1 MQKGFPLLPV
11 SSIPDM
17 ESSQHH
23 SPQNMI
29 FQDSKE
35 VPYRMAKMSEYSLLS
50 NDSSTMTNSSSE
62 PGPSFLL
69 SPLERVKQFNL
80 SQAIVTSGRLLGS
93 LNALLS
99 QTNISFSSVANNISS
114 FASSLSHTTN
124 LSEIIRNETSQ
135 LLFFPIHSFLSY
147 SKEAYDQH
155 HNLSFR
161 SINSSTLLSFSTHPL
176 VNDLFSKVSNL
187 SQSMNDSLPLVVE
200 VTKEFA
206 NKTKEVLST
215 INEEYL
221 PEVNIIWPWEKKM
234 KRLQELKR
242 KSMEER
248 ETAETLDDL
257 FHSENDDEYEKDD
270 YKTDEES
277 SLKDKSSLES
287 PSSSSS
293 VFQQLLTL
301 FQKFGSNGDHN
312 SSSSQVSTDQAKSVV
327 GNDSPNNKSVNV
339 TGSTAIDGVNASMVV
354 GDTEE
359 SKEESS
365 VFYRFLR
372 LFPSA
377 SEVFHGTSNSSRSS
391 HATHTQNTTDRHIE
405 LRQSNTQ
412 ALRQLAEPSHL
423 TKIEV
428 SEVSDNKVVNTGEA
442 EEESFLSFLLSS
454 LTNSTNLSSLFWS
467 SSENISIIDANSLF
481 VNSSYHHLSS
491 FTSYP
496 LFLAIQ
502 TSLQVKTT
510 FQYHEYMNVIG
521 IQPLFDA
528 IFLLKKNKQYNNENN
543 KKQGK
548 ENSGDV
554 VLSSSSSTTPSSP
567 SAHLEINSY
576 EAIKGLI
583 HLLSFDMNIANQIIE
598 NKDIIEVLCNEI
610 AKIVNE
616 ESNNS
621 FLKKLKLSSS
631 PTSTVLKEKEKQFQN
646 LYNILSLFYEMIRLV
661 SEDHCY
667 LLQSNHKLTKA
678 LKILRENPVFSTFP
692 VVSPPPTNN
701 NNNSNS
707 GSTVNV
713 TVISKKE
720 DSKEVKGDDDY
731 SSFSF
736 MIDSS
741 QPLKMNQISNIL
753 HCGLG
758 NTEWKPRVPGQKGIR
773 ILALDGGG
781 TRGVVSLTYIKEIM
795 KRIKRPPSSVSTAS
809 SSSSSIFSFLSS
821 STSSSSSSI
830 KSKQDSSDPS
840 NDDDTSS
847 DEVRPYELFDM
858 ICGTST
864 GGIIALLLSGY
875 SSTITISQCE
885 LLYDRFIKDIFSKKS
900 SFNLLKKKAFYDET
914 LFEKILNSLCG
925 NSIFLDINKNLLAPR
940 VFCLSTKCNSIPPSP
955 QIWRNYNY
963 PMIQEG
969 EERKKSRNPG
979 SSRISLS
986 TAIRATTAAPTFFT
1000 PVPYEDGLYCDGALV
1015 ANNPA
1020 AIAIEEA
1027 KVRKIAGLFLS
1038 FFFYSSCLVF
1048 VVFLVFSFSYFT
1060 RMFQ

>member
-1 MQKGFPLLPV
+1 
-11 SSIPDM
+11 M

-50 NDSSTMTNSSSE
+50 NDSSTMGNSSSE
-62 PGPSFLL
+62 PGPSFLF
-69 SPLERVKQFNL
+69 SPLERVKQVMRQFNL
-80 SQAIVTSGRLLGS
+80 SQGIVASGRLLGS

-99 QTNISFSSVANNISS
+99 QTNISFSSVASNISS
-114 FASSLSHTTN
+114 LASSLSHTGN
-124 LSEIIRNETSQ
+124 LTEIIKSETSQ

-155 HNLSFR
+155 HNLSFP
-161 SINSSTLLSFSTHPL
+161 SLNSSTLSSFSKHPL
-176 VNDLFSKVSNL
+176 VNDLFSKVSNF

-206 NKTKEVLST
+206 NKTKEVLSV

-221 PEVNIIWPWEKKM
+221 PEVKIIWPWEKKM
-234 KRLQELKR
+234 KRQQELKR

-257 FHSENDDEYEKDD
+257 FHSENDDEYEKDAHRA
-270 YKTDEES
+270 DEES

-301 FQKFGSNGDHN
+301 FQKFGSSGDHN
-312 SSSSQVSTDQAKSVV
+312 SNSSLVSTDQAKLLV

-339 TGSTAIDGVNASMVV
+339 TGSTAIDGVNASTVV

-377 SEVFHGTSNSSRSS
+377 SEVFHGTSNRSRSS
-391 HATHTQNTTDRHIE
+391 HTTHTLNTTDRHIE
-405 LRQSNTQ
+405 LQPSNTQ

-423 TKIEV
+423 TKVEV
-428 SEVSDNKVVNTGEA
+428 SEIGDNKVANTAGEA

-467 SSENISIIDANSLF
+467 SSENISTIDANSLF

-510 FQYHEYMNVIG
+510 SQYHEYMNVIG

-528 IFLLKKNKQYNNENN
+528 ILLLKKNKQYNNENS

-548 ENSGDV
+548 ENSDDV
-554 VLSSSSSTTPSSP
+554 VLSSSSLTTSSSSP

-616 ESNNS
+616 ESSNS

-661 SEDHCY
+661 PEDHCY

-692 VVSPPPTNN
+692 VVSPPQNH
-701 NNNSNS
+701 NNNSSS

-720 DSKEVKGDDDY
+720 DLKEVKRDDDY

-795 KRIKRPPSSVSTAS
+795 KRIKRSPSSVSTAS
-809 SSSSSIFSFLSS
+809 SSSSIFSFLS
-821 STSSSSSSI
+821 STSSSSSSST

-914 LFEKILNSLCG
+914 LFENILNSLCG

-940 VFCLSTKCNSIPPSP
+940 VFCLSTKCNVIPPSP

-1000 PVPYEDGLYCDGALV
+1000 PVPYENGLYCDGALV

-1027 KVRKIAGLFLS
+1027 KVRKLLVV
-1038 FFFYSSCLVF
+1038 FFFYSCCLGC
-1048 VVFLVFSFSYFT
+1048 FLVSFRSYFIL
-1060 RMFQ
+1060 MFQLS